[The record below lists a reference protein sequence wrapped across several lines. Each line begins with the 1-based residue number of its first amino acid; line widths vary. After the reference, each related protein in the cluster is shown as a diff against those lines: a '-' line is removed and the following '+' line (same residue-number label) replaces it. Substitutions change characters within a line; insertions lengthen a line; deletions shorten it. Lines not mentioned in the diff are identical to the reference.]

1 LKQIFKRW
9 RNGMK
14 KSPLVI
20 LLGLIIGTLVLGLMS
35 CDLSGTT
42 IDARIDSFIYDINY
56 NRANVYQNF
65 HPTET
70 TDYDAIKNGTK
81 LLPLF
86 PTNAIPYSRE
96 ALDTSDPNNVTTVL
110 NDGTAE
116 VWGPK
121 DAIFAMVKDGMT
133 WYINDFYLATS
144 WVIQ

>member
-1 LKQIFKRW
+1 
-9 RNGMK
+9 MK
-14 KSPLVI
+14 KLLLAI
-20 LLGLIIGTLVLGLMS
+20 ILGLIIGTLTIGLLS
-35 CDLSGTT
+35 CDLSGAT
-42 IDARIDSFIYDINY
+42 IDARVDSFIYDINY
-56 NRANVYQNF
+56 NRSNAYQNF
-65 HPTET
+65 HPSET

-96 ALDTSDPNNVTTVL
+96 GLDTSDPDSVTTIL

-121 DAIFAMVKDGMT
+121 AAIFRMIKDGTT
-133 WYINDFYLATS
+133 WYINDFSLGGS